1 MFLLTGNACLPCMI
15 SRQEQPCA
23 PEVGGWLFRMAAGGK
38 LSKKAD
44 CLGYC
49 CHSLSDSGGC
59 RQSWQMAGC
68 DSLPAIQRTRKQKCK
83 KNAECPYDVADMV
96 QADTARA
103 RHAAC
108 DSGRRTPQPGMQPAT
123 AEGARHSQ
131 ACWCQHS
138 RASGSTL
145 RAGALRAAFRSLQL
159 HTSSGSFPGTAARF
173 RARVCWPCVLSLCAA
188 VRVCFT

>member
-59 RQSWQMAGC
+59 RQSWQMADF

-83 KNAECPYDVADMV
+83 KMQNA
-96 QADTARA
+96 
-103 RHAAC
+103 
-108 DSGRRTPQPGMQPAT
+108 RTMSLTWCRQTRPGPGMQPAT

-145 RAGALRAAFRSLQL
+145 RAGALRAAFRSLQP

-188 VRVCFT
+188 VRV